1 MWQEQLV
8 TEKRRYDKL
17 MADFRIV
24 SQRNLVCGLHIH
36 VAIPDD
42 VDRIDVMNRAM
53 RWLPVFLALSTS
65 SPFWNHRVTGLLSYR
80 QALYDE
86 WPRSGIPDFFRDEA
100 DYQAFVDRMQAA
112 GAISDS
118 SQLWWAIR
126 PALRFPTL
134 EMRIA
139 DVCTRLEDAL
149 AIAALYRALVAT
161 LVANPDMGKARSTH
175 TRRLIDENRWRAK
188 RDGIKAEFILETS
201 NEVVPVAKVV
211 GDLIEACSEQIDRLD
226 CGEALAPIERILSE
240 GTSAHQQL
248 KIYNDSR
255 AAGDE
260 SVDALLK
267 VPRVAQG
274 HDVALSSVSLGWGV
288 SACGFRRFRG
298 RGGRIGAREAI
309 ASSSSARTASRC
321 TREVGGVECGDRMV
335 AREFQSV
342 VARDIEHRA
351 HELQPLRAATPNQ
364 RAVLSNA
371 GSERDDIDA
380 AHRRPH
386 KRRCTSELRCTYIAI
401 ASTQS

>member
-1 MWQEQLV
+1 MGCNIVAASTHPLGVWQEQLV

-17 MADFRIV
+17 IADFRII

-36 VAIPDD
+36 VAIPEN
-42 VDRIDVMNRAM
+42 VDRVDVMNRAM
-53 RWLPVFLALSTS
+53 HWLPVFLALSTS

-100 DYQAFVDRMQAA
+100 DYQAFTDRMQAA

-211 GDLIEACSEQIDRLD
+211 SDLMAMRVVSRSIGSTARRRCS
-226 CGEALAPIERILSE
+226 PIERILSE

-260 SVDALLK
+260 SLDALLK
-267 VPRVAQG
+267 V
-274 HDVALSSVSLGWGV
+274 
-288 SACGFRRFRG
+288 
-298 RGGRIGAREAI
+298 
-309 ASSSSARTASRC
+309 
-321 TREVGGVECGDRMV
+321 
-335 AREFQSV
+335 
-342 VARDIEHRA
+342 IEW
-351 HELQPLRAATPNQ
+351 LKATTL
-364 RAVLSNA
+364 A
-371 GSERDDIDA
+371 
-380 AHRRPH
+380 
-386 KRRCTSELRCTYIAI
+386 Y
-401 ASTQS
+401 

>member
-1 MWQEQLV
+1 MSFDHSFGIEEEFFLVDASTGMLGTPALDRLMDDARARLGDVVTSELLQSQIEIASPILRSHSEAREVMSRTRRVLSEVVAGHGLQIVAASTHPLGVWQEQLV

-36 VAIPDD
+36 VAIPEH

-53 RWLPVFLALSTS
+53 HWLPVFLALSTS

-86 WPRSGIPDFFRDEA
+86 WPRSGIPDFFHDEA
-100 DYQAFVDRMQAA
+100 DYQAFTDRMRAA

-161 LVANPDMGKARSTH
+161 LVANPDMGKQRSTH

-188 RDGIKAEFILETS
+188 RDGVKAEFILETS
-201 NEVVPVAKVV
+201 NEAVPLARVI
-211 GDLIEACSEQIDRLD
+211 GDLLEACAEQIDLLD

-248 KIYNDSR
+248 KVYNDSR

-267 VPRVAQG
+267 V
-274 HDVALSSVSLGWGV
+274 
-288 SACGFRRFRG
+288 
-298 RGGRIGAREAI
+298 
-309 ASSSSARTASRC
+309 
-321 TREVGGVECGDRMV
+321 VEW
-335 AREFQSV
+335 
-342 VARDIEHRA
+342 
-351 HELQPLRAATPNQ
+351 LKATTL
-364 RAVLSNA
+364 A
-371 GSERDDIDA
+371 
-380 AHRRPH
+380 
-386 KRRCTSELRCTYIAI
+386 Y
-401 ASTQS
+401 

>member
-1 MWQEQLV
+1 MAFEHSFGIEEEFFLVDAATGALGTPALDQLMSDARAKLGDVVTSELLQSQIEIASPILHNHDEAQEVMSRTRRTLSEVVAGHGLQIVAASTHPLGVWQEQLV

-36 VAIPDD
+36 VAIPDE

-53 RWLPVFLALSTS
+53 HWLPMFLALSTS

-86 WPRSGIPDFFRDEA
+86 WPRSGIPDFFHDEA
-100 DYQAFVDRMQAA
+100 DYQAFVARMQAG

-134 EMRIA
+134 EMRIS

-161 LVANPDMGKARSTH
+161 LVANPDLGRARSTH

-201 NEVVPVAKVV
+201 NDAVPIAKVAS
-211 GDLIEACSEQIDRLD
+211 DLIDACSEQIARLG
-226 CGEALAPIERILSE
+226 CAEALKPIERILAE

-267 VPRVAQG
+267 V
-274 HDVALSSVSLGWGV
+274 
-288 SACGFRRFRG
+288 
-298 RGGRIGAREAI
+298 
-309 ASSSSARTASRC
+309 
-321 TREVGGVECGDRMV
+321 
-335 AREFQSV
+335 
-342 VARDIEHRA
+342 IEW
-351 HELQPLRAATPNQ
+351 LKATT
-364 RAVLSNA
+364 L
-371 GSERDDIDA
+371 
-380 AHRRPH
+380 
-386 KRRCTSELRCTYIAI
+386 LY
-401 ASTQS
+401 